1 MATKNAFDVDALISQ
16 FETASAQ
23 GSAQLRQAVGQAT
36 LQALQGREL
45 TLKNI
50 RAVLGT
56 VGQAANA
63 GLAKNVAPAMD
74 VDKLLDSAVAGMD
87 DALLKAVDANRVALE
102 QLVAQG
108 ADLRDKHLKKA
119 TGKEM
124 EVLCTYK
131 FEDTLI
137 DTVSKSAGG
146 AGEQMAKAWAQVL
159 DRLNAG
165 GTLSGAK
172 ASSTAEQ
179 FQQQFGQMQTAMRD
193 SRQAGLRAAQAL
205 AESYTAMVSGVL
217 IGMADAMKAPSSKA
231 KKK

>member
-119 TGKEM
+119 IADLE
-124 EVLCTYK
+124 K